1 MWYAHLFHTASL
13 RNLGG
18 TGRWRAVGNNT
29 PVNIGPHCSIYFWCR
44 LWNKQKPGNSVRFHR
59 SKRLAMCTHLSFSC
73 QSPLT
78 CSVFPYPP
86 VTAMCL
92 QPFCVTLPFFLCF
105 ILSILS
111 IYGIRLP
118 QPLAHSHLVLPES
131 VYTGIF
137 ISILFYSRTNFL
149 CSNSSP
155 DSVVLL

>member
-1 MWYAHLFHTASL
+1 
-13 RNLGG
+13 
-18 TGRWRAVGNNT
+18 
-29 PVNIGPHCSIYFWCR
+29 
-44 LWNKQKPGNSVRFHR
+44 
-59 SKRLAMCTHLSFSC
+59 MCTHLSFSC

-111 IYGIRLP
+111 IYAIRLP
-118 QPLAHSHLVLPES
+118 QPLAHSHLVLPAS

-155 DSVVLL
+155 DSVLLLQDDQMDNLPPFSLSYSPLTGTVWQRLRPLSHLQYSILLPESLSQVPLCW

>member
-1 MWYAHLFHTASL
+1 
-13 RNLGG
+13 
-18 TGRWRAVGNNT
+18 
-29 PVNIGPHCSIYFWCR
+29 
-44 LWNKQKPGNSVRFHR
+44 
-59 SKRLAMCTHLSFSC
+59 MCTHLSFSC

-111 IYGIRLP
+111 IYAIRLP
-118 QPLAHSHLVLPES
+118 QPLAHSHLVLPAS

-155 DSVVLL
+155 DSVLLLQDDQMDNLSPFSLSYSPLTGTVWQRLRPLSHLQYSILLPESLSQVPLCW